1 MNIINNQ
8 SHLQGRQT
16 LWPPTGTKIGKS
28 TVINYLG
35 KRNIIV
41 TFEDEGTVEKGSLK
55 IEVIPA
61 WKFILNKA

>member
-1 MNIINNQ
+1 MA
-8 SHLQGRQT
+8 S
-16 LWPPTGTKIGKS
+16 TGTKIGKS

-41 TFEDEGTVEKGSLK
+41 TFEDEGIVEKDSLK
-55 IEVIPA
+55 IEVIPT